1 MDMEEALKAVY
12 DEVSKCNRCGF
23 CQAHCPIFEVTGD
36 ERNVARGHN
45 VHMRKLVEG
54 ALEMN
59 GDFKDPL
66 FECLL
71 CKACVTNCFPAVRTD
86 LNVIAGRAQYLKR
99 IGQPKALRFLFH
111 RLLPDHSRLSSYVR
125 LAAVGKNSGAIRLA
139 RAMGIL
145 NWFGRDLDKVE
156 GIVEKL
162 PTKFFRERVASRAAV
177 SKGGKIR
184 VSYFVGC
191 GFNFILP
198 QVSEA
203 TLEVLESTG
212 ADVQIAE
219 NGCCGSPAYEYG
231 DLEAAREMARKNL
244 EVLEKTGAEAVVTDC
259 GRCAAFLKEYPELLK
274 SDPALKEQAGRM
286 AKKVK
291 PFSEFMQSSIPESKS
306 AKSLSG
312 KVTYH
317 DPCHLSRYQKVTRE
331 PRALLKRIPGLTYVE
346 LPEADRC
353 CGAAGGYNI
362 SRYDQSM
369 KVLDRK
375 MELIKKTGA
384 DILATECPGC
394 IIQLSH
400 GARRAGLGT
409 RVVHLS
415 ELLRETI

>member
-1 MDMEEALKAVY
+1 MDEALKAVY

-45 VHMRKLVEG
+45 VHVRKLVEG

-86 LNVIAGRAQYLKR
+86 QNVIAGRAQYLKR
-99 IGQPKALRFLFH
+99 MGQPKTLRFLFH
-111 RLLPDHSRLSSYVR
+111 RLLPDHSRLSTYVR
-125 LAAVGKNSGAIRLA
+125 LAAVGKNSGAIRIA

-145 NWFGRDLDKVE
+145 NWFGRDLDKAE
-156 GIVEKL
+156 GIVHKL
-162 PTKFFRERVASRAAV
+162 PTRFFRERVASRSPV
-177 SKGGKIR
+177 SGGGKIR

-198 QVSEA
+198 QISEA

-219 NGCCGSPAYEYG
+219 NACCGSPAYEYG
-231 DLEAAREMARKNL
+231 DLEAAREMARKNM
-244 EVLEKTGAEAVVTDC
+244 EVLEKSGAETVVTDC
-259 GRCAAFLKEYPELLK
+259 GRCAAFLREYPELLK
-274 SDPALKEQAGRM
+274 SDPALKEQASRM

-291 PFSEFMQSSIPESKS
+291 PFSEFMQTFPPKPTP
-306 AKSLSG
+306 AKFLSG

-353 CGAAGGYNI
+353 CGGAGGYNI

-375 MELIKKTGA
+375 MELVKKIGA

-415 ELLRETI
+415 ELLREMI

>member
-1 MDMEEALKAVY
+1 MDEALKAVY

-45 VHMRKLVEG
+45 VHVRKLVEG

-86 LNVIAGRAQYLKR
+86 QNVIAGRAQYLKR
-99 IGQPKALRFLFH
+99 MGQPKTLRFLFH
-111 RLLPDHSRLSSYVR
+111 RLLPDHSRLSTYVR
-125 LAAVGKNSGAIRLA
+125 LAAVGKNSGAIRIA

-145 NWFGRDLDKVE
+145 NWFGRDLDKAE
-156 GIVEKL
+156 GIVQKL
-162 PTKFFRERVASRAAV
+162 PTQFFRERVASRSPA
-177 SKGGKIR
+177 SGGGKIR

-198 QVSEA
+198 QISEA

-219 NGCCGSPAYEYG
+219 NACCGSPAYEYG
-231 DLEAAREMARKNL
+231 DLEAAREMARKNM
-244 EVLEKTGAEAVVTDC
+244 EVLEKSGAETVVTDC
-259 GRCAAFLKEYPELLK
+259 GRCAAFLREYPELLK
-274 SDPALKEQAGRM
+274 SDPALKEQASRM

-291 PFSEFMQSSIPESKS
+291 PFSEFMQTFPPKPTP
-306 AKSLSG
+306 AKFLSG

-353 CGAAGGYNI
+353 CGGAGGYNI

-375 MELIKKTGA
+375 MELVKKTGA

-415 ELLRETI
+415 ELLREMI

>member
-1 MDMEEALKAVY
+1 
-12 DEVSKCNRCGF
+12 
-23 CQAHCPIFEVTGD
+23 
-36 ERNVARGHN
+36 
-45 VHMRKLVEG
+45 
-54 ALEMN
+54 
-59 GDFKDPL
+59 
-66 FECLL
+66 
-71 CKACVTNCFPAVRTD
+71 
-86 LNVIAGRAQYLKR
+86 
-99 IGQPKALRFLFH
+99 
-111 RLLPDHSRLSSYVR
+111 
-125 LAAVGKNSGAIRLA
+125 
-139 RAMGIL
+139 
-145 NWFGRDLDKVE
+145 
-156 GIVEKL
+156 
-162 PTKFFRERVASRAAV
+162 VASRAAV

-203 TLEVLESTG
+203 TLKVLESTG
-212 ADVQIAE
+212 ADIQIAE

-259 GRCAAFLKEYPELLK
+259 GRCAAFLKDYPELLK
-274 SDPALKEQAGRM
+274 GDPALKEQASRM

-291 PFSEFMQSSIPESKS
+291 PFSEFMQTSIPESRS

-353 CGAAGGYNI
+353 CGGAGGYNI

-375 MELIKKTGA
+375 MELVRKTGA

-415 ELLRETI
+415 ELLREMI

>member
-1 MDMEEALKAVY
+1 MEEALKAVY

-45 VHMRKLVEG
+45 VHVRKLVEG
-54 ALEMN
+54 SLEMN

-331 PRALLKRIPGLTYVE
+331 PRALLKKIPGLTYVE

>member
-1 MDMEEALKAVY
+1 MEEALKAVY

-45 VHMRKLVEG
+45 VHVRKLVEG
-54 ALEMN
+54 SLEMN

-353 CGAAGGYNI
+353 CGGAGGYNI

-375 MELIKKTGA
+375 MELVRKTGA

>member
-1 MDMEEALKAVY
+1 MDMDEALKAVY

-45 VHMRKLVEG
+45 VHVRKLIEG
-54 ALEMN
+54 SLEMN
-59 GDFKDPL
+59 QDFKDPL

-86 LNVIAGRAQYLKR
+86 QNVIAGRAEYLKR
-99 IGQPKALRFLFH
+99 VGQPKALRFLFR
-111 RLLPDHSRLSSYVR
+111 RLLPDHTRLSSFVR
-125 LAAVGKNSGAIRLA
+125 VAAVSKNSGATRLA

-162 PTKFFRERVASRAAV
+162 PTKFFRERAASRSTAPRA
-177 SKGGKIR
+177 GKIR

-191 GFNFILP
+191 ASNFILP

-203 TLEVLESTG
+203 TVEVLENTG
-212 ADVQIAE
+212 ANVQIAE

-244 EVLEKTGAEAVVTDC
+244 EILEKTGAEAVVTDC
-259 GRCAAFLKEYPELLK
+259 GRCAAFLKEYPQLLE
-274 SDPALKEQAGRM
+274 SDPTLHEQAKRV
-286 AKKVK
+286 AQKVK
-291 PFSEFMQSSIPESKS
+291 TFSEFMQTFIPESPP
-306 AKSLSG
+306 AKFLSG

-353 CGAAGGYNI
+353 CGGAGSYTI

-369 KVLDRK
+369 RVLDRK
-375 MELIKKTGA
+375 MELVKKTGA

-400 GARRAGLGT
+400 GARRAGLGI

-415 ELLRETI
+415 ELLREMI

>member
-1 MDMEEALKAVY
+1 MDEALKAVY

-45 VHMRKLVEG
+45 VHVRKLVEG

-99 IGQPKALRFLFH
+99 IGQPKALHFLFH

-125 LAAVGKNSGAIRLA
+125 LAAMGKNSGAIRLA

-353 CGAAGGYNI
+353 CGGAGGYNI

-375 MELIKKTGA
+375 MELVRKTGA

>member
-1 MDMEEALKAVY
+1 MDEALKAVY

-45 VHMRKLVEG
+45 VHVRKLVEG
-54 ALEMN
+54 SLEMN
-59 GDFKDPL
+59 QDFKDPL
-66 FECLL
+66 FDCLL
-71 CKACVTNCFPAVRTD
+71 CRACVTNCFPAVRTD
-86 LNVIAGRAQYLKR
+86 QNVIAGRAEYLKR
-99 IGQPKALRFLFH
+99 VGQPKTLRFLF
-111 RLLPDHSRLSSYVR
+111 RSLLPDHARLSSFVR
-125 LAAVGKNSGAIRLA
+125 LAAVSKNSGATRLA
-139 RAMGIL
+139 RAMGVL

-162 PTKFFRERVASRAAV
+162 PTKFFRERVASRPTAPKA
-177 SKGGKIR
+177 GKIR

-191 GFNFILP
+191 AFNFILP
-198 QVSEA
+198 QASEA
-203 TLEVLESTG
+203 TLEVLENTG
-212 ADVQIAE
+212 ANVQIAE
-219 NGCCGSPAYEYG
+219 TGCCGSPAYEYG

-244 EVLEKTGAEAVVTDC
+244 EALEKKGAEAVVTDC
-259 GRCAAFLKEYPELLK
+259 GRCATFLKEYPQLLE
-274 SDPALKEQAGRM
+274 SDPALQEKARQVAR
-286 AKKVK
+286 KVK
-291 PFSEFMQSSIPESKS
+291 SFSEFMQPFIRESPP
-306 AKSLSG
+306 AKFLSG

-317 DPCHLSRYQKVTRE
+317 DPCHLSRYQKVTQE

-353 CGAAGGYNI
+353 CGGAGSYSI

-375 MELIKKTGA
+375 MELVRKTGA
-384 DILATECPGC
+384 DILATECPSC

-415 ELLRETI
+415 ELLREVI

>member
-1 MDMEEALKAVY
+1 MEEALKAVY

-99 IGQPKALRFLFH
+99 IGQPKALHFLFH

-125 LAAVGKNSGAIRLA
+125 LAAMGKNSGAIRLA

-203 TLEVLESTG
+203 TLKVLESTG
-212 ADVQIAE
+212 ADIQIAE

-259 GRCAAFLKEYPELLK
+259 GRCAAFLKDYPELLK
-274 SDPALKEQAGRM
+274 GDPALKEQASRM

-291 PFSEFMQSSIPESKS
+291 PFSEFMQTSIPESRS

-353 CGAAGGYNI
+353 CGGAGGYNI

-375 MELIKKTGA
+375 MELVRKTGA

-415 ELLRETI
+415 ELLREMI

>member
-1 MDMEEALKAVY
+1 MEEALKAVY

-45 VHMRKLVEG
+45 VHVRKLVEG
-54 ALEMN
+54 SLEMN

-99 IGQPKALRFLFH
+99 IGQPKALHFLFH

-125 LAAVGKNSGAIRLA
+125 LAAMGKNSGAIRLA

>member
-1 MDMEEALKAVY
+1 MDEGLKAVY

-23 CQAHCPIFEVTGD
+23 CQPHCPIFEVTGD

-45 VHMRKLVEG
+45 IHVRKLVEG
-54 ALEMN
+54 TLEMSE
-59 GDFKDPL
+59 DFKDPL

-86 LNVIAGRAQYLKR
+86 KNVIAGRAEYLKR
-99 IGQPKALRFLFH
+99 VGQPRVLRFLFH

-125 LAAVGKNSGAIRLA
+125 LAAMSKNSGATRLA

-145 NWFGRDLDKVE
+145 NWFGRDLDKAE
-156 GIVEKL
+156 GIVDKL
-162 PTKFFRERVASRAAV
+162 PTKFFRERVASRSPKPGA
-177 SKGGKIR
+177 GKVR

-191 GFNFILP
+191 GFNFVLP

-203 TLEVLESTG
+203 TLEVLEHAG
-212 ADVQIAE
+212 ASVEIAE

-231 DLEAAREMARKNL
+231 DLEAAREMAHKNL
-244 EVLEKTGAEAVVTDC
+244 EVLEKTGADAVVTDC
-259 GRCAAFLKEYPELLK
+259 GRCAAFLKEYPELFGE
-274 SDPALKEQAGRM
+274 DPGLQEK
-286 AKKVK
+286 AKRLTQKVK
-291 PFSEFMQSSIPESKS
+291 TFSEFMQAHLPESAP

-317 DPCHLSRYQKVTRE
+317 DPCHLSRYLKVTKE
-331 PRALLKRIPGLTYVE
+331 PRSLLKKIPGLTYVE

-353 CGAAGGYNI
+353 CGGAGSYNL
-362 SRYDQSM
+362 SHFEQSM

-375 MELIKKTGA
+375 MELVKKAGA

-394 IIQLSH
+394 IIQLRY
-400 GARRAGLGT
+400 GARRAGLGI

-415 ELLRETI
+415 ELLREMI

>member
-1 MDMEEALKAVY
+1 MEEALKAVY

-99 IGQPKALRFLFH
+99 IGQPKALHFLFH

-125 LAAVGKNSGAIRLA
+125 LAAMGKNSGAIRLA

-162 PTKFFRERVASRAAV
+162 PAKFFRERVASRAAV

-203 TLEVLESTG
+203 TLKVLESTG
-212 ADVQIAE
+212 ADIQIAE

-259 GRCAAFLKEYPELLK
+259 GRCAAFLKDYPELLK
-274 SDPALKEQAGRM
+274 GDPALKEQASRM

-291 PFSEFMQSSIPESKS
+291 PFSEFMQTSIPESRS

-331 PRALLKRIPGLTYVE
+331 PRALLKKIPGLTYVE

-375 MELIKKTGA
+375 MELVRKTGA

>member
-1 MDMEEALKAVY
+1 MEEALKAVY

-45 VHMRKLVEG
+45 VHVRKLVEG
-54 ALEMN
+54 SLEMN

-162 PTKFFRERVASRAAV
+162 PTKFFRERVASRSAAPK
-177 SKGGKIR
+177 SGKIR

-212 ADVQIAE
+212 AEVQIAE

-274 SDPALKEQAGRM
+274 SDPALKEQASRM
-286 AKKVK
+286 AEKVK
-291 PFSEFMQSSIPESKS
+291 PFSEFMQTFIPESKPT
-306 AKSLSG
+306 KFLSG

-317 DPCHLSRYQKVTRE
+317 DPCHLSRYLKVIRD

-353 CGAAGGYNI
+353 CGGAGGYNI

-375 MELIKKTGA
+375 MDLVRKTGA
-384 DILATECPGC
+384 DILATECPVC
-394 IIQLSH
+394 IIQLTH

-415 ELLRETI
+415 ELLREII

>member
-1 MDMEEALKAVY
+1 MDEALKAVY

-45 VHMRKLVEG
+45 VHVRKLIEG
-54 ALEMN
+54 SLKMN
-59 GDFKDPL
+59 QDFKDPL
-66 FECLL
+66 FDCLL
-71 CKACVTNCFPAVRTD
+71 CRACVTNCFPAVRTD
-86 LNVIAGRAQYLKR
+86 QNIIAGRAEYLKR
-99 IGQPKALRFLFH
+99 VGQPKTLRFLF
-111 RLLPDHSRLSSYVR
+111 RSLLPDHARLSFFVR
-125 LAAVGKNSGAIRLA
+125 LAAVSKNSGATRLA
-139 RAMGIL
+139 RAMGVL

-156 GIVEKL
+156 GIVERL
-162 PTKFFRERVASRAAV
+162 PTKFFRERVASRPTAPKA
-177 SKGGKIR
+177 GKTR

-191 GFNFILP
+191 AFNFILP
-198 QVSEA
+198 QASEA
-203 TLEVLESTG
+203 TLEVLENTG
-212 ADVQIAE
+212 ANVQIAE

-244 EVLEKTGAEAVVTDC
+244 EALEKTGAEAVVTDC
-259 GRCAAFLKEYPELLK
+259 GRCAAFLKEYPRLLEN
-274 SDPALKEQAGRM
+274 DPALQELATRV
-286 AKKVK
+286 ARKVK
-291 PFSEFMQSSIPESKS
+291 SFSEFMQPFIRESPP
-306 AKSLSG
+306 AKFLSG

-317 DPCHLSRYQKVTRE
+317 DPCHLSRYQKVTQE

-353 CGAAGGYNI
+353 CGGAGSYTI

-375 MELIKKTGA
+375 MELVRKTGA
-384 DILATECPGC
+384 DILATECPCC

-415 ELLRETI
+415 ELLREVI

>member
-1 MDMEEALKAVY
+1 MDMNEALKAVY

-45 VHMRKLVEG
+45 VHVRKLVEG
-54 ALEMN
+54 GLEMN
-59 GDFKDPL
+59 EDFKDPL

-86 LNVIAGRAQYLKR
+86 KNVIAGRAEYLKR
-99 IGQPKALRFLFH
+99 VGEPRILRFLFH
-111 RLLPDHSRLSSYVR
+111 RLLPDHPRLSSYVR
-125 LAAVGKNSGAIRLA
+125 LAAVSKNSGATRLA

-162 PTKFFRERVASRAAV
+162 PTKFFRERVASRSPNPGA
-177 SKGGKIR
+177 GKVR

-191 GFNFILP
+191 GFNFVLP

-203 TLEVLESTG
+203 TLEVLEHAG
-212 ADVQIAE
+212 ASVQIAE

-231 DLEAAREMARKNL
+231 DLEAAREMARKNM
-244 EVLEKTGAEAVVTDC
+244 EVLEKTGADAVVTDC
-259 GRCAAFLKEYPELLK
+259 GRCAAFLKEYPELFGE
-274 SDPALKEQAGRM
+274 DPGLQEK
-286 AKKVK
+286 AKRLTQKVK
-291 PFSEFMQSSIPESKS
+291 TFSEFMQAHLPESTP

-312 KVTYH
+312 RVTYH
-317 DPCHLSRYQKVTRE
+317 DPCHLSRYQKVTKE

-353 CGAAGGYNI
+353 CGGAGSYNL
-362 SRYDQSM
+362 SHFEQSM

-375 MELIKKTGA
+375 MELVKKAGA

-394 IIQLSH
+394 IIQL
-400 GARRAGLGT
+400 GYGVRRAGLGT

-415 ELLRETI
+415 ELMREMI